1 MDVGVREL
9 KEHLSAYMERA
20 ANGEVI
26 HITERGRPKA
36 TLGPVSTAARIELGI
51 GQGWISAG
59 DGRPPPVLR
68 RRYRGTRPWSEV
80 LEEDRG
86 E

>member
-1 MDVGVREL
+1 MDVGIREL
-9 KEHLSAYMERA
+9 KQHLSAYLERA

-26 HITERGRPKA
+26 QITERGRPKA
-36 TLGPVSTAARIELGI
+36 TLGPVPTAARIELGI

-59 DGRPPPVLR
+59 NGQSPPVLR
-68 RRYRGTRPWSEV
+68 RRYRAVRPLDDV